1 MPSLFAYTLKKTC
14 VWSINLSSLASTAF
28 KGPNTTHALTHTHT
42 PTRTHTHTH
51 SHSHALTYTYQN
63 PFQVFSH
70 SQATKCVLNWKL
82 VGFPFVLKVNEKK
95 NLLLLAKAL
104 IKMSSRV
111 DTLILSFGLSSLHII
126 AVAYKEFMM

>member
-28 KGPNTTHALTHTHT
+28 KGPNTHTHSH
-42 PTRTHTHTH
+42 PHTH

-63 PFQVFSH
+63 PFQVFNH

-104 IKMSSRV
+104 IKMSSKV
-111 DTLILSFGLSSLHII
+111 DTLILSFGLRSLHII
-126 AVAYKEFMM
+126 AVAFEDYRTRCTM